1 MSRPKSATAPN
12 VQAREQSLSCPYV
25 MQMVKVAVLP
35 PRLPQP
41 LTAPTGGSGALTFS
55 WDEPLPKPGAPE
67 CRKPWVKRILSTER
81 TGQNPSRP
89 PFIMKEVRYNEWRR
103 HYAKDNN
110 GNYRG
115 THAPAEDCLL
125 LPHDAER
132 WRLGEATTVADQW
145 TRGKYALPVYGE
157 EKEFEVGL
165 PAYHE
170 KDPLAAA
177 SEEG

>member
-1 MSRPKSATAPN
+1 MSRPKSATIHN
-12 VQAREQSLSCPYV
+12 VQAREQFLSDLYV
-25 MQMVKVAVLP
+25 MQMVTVAVFL
-35 PRLPQP
+35 PRLFQL
-41 LTAPTGGSGALTFS
+41 LTPPTGGSGALTFS
-55 WDEPLPKPGAPE
+55 WDESLRKFGAPE
-67 CRKPWVKRILSTER
+67 CRKLWVKRILFTER
-81 TGQNPSRP
+81 TGRNLNRP

-103 HYAKDNN
+103 HYAKDYN

-115 THAPAEDCLL
+115 THVSAEDCLL

-132 WRLGEATTVADQW
+132 WRLGEAITVADQW

-165 PAYHE
+165 SAYNK